1 MELFNI
7 WLDSGKNWDKVAAH
21 FEREQA
27 SQNLSRKQWTAIQA
41 KELKKRMSEER
52 FKDLIEKRTSAGL
65 YYQDADYPNDP
76 EERGCEK
83 CGSYL
88 SRL

>member
-1 MELFNI
+1 
-7 WLDSGKNWDKVAAH
+7 VAH

-52 FKDLIEKRTSAGL
+52 FKDLIEKRTNAGL
-65 YYQDADYPNDP
+65 YYRDTDYPDDE
-76 EERGCEK
+76 EERDCEK
-83 CGSYL
+83 CGSNS
-88 SRL
+88 SRF